1 MNFSLTRLKSS
12 LAQQAAPPR
21 IFFRD
26 DDVDEDEAAL
36 RRLLRL
42 FLERNTPI
50 NLGVIPGR
58 LTAACAGLLAES
70 AGATPALV
78 ELNQHGWLHLNH
90 EREGRKC
97 EFGPSRT
104 CAEQLADIALGRAR
118 MTEAFGPNWFPV
130 FIPPWN
136 RCTEETHRAI
146 DHLGFRALS
155 AKRGSSVVTGYRFE
169 EISITLDL
177 YRWNE
182 GARLKSPE
190 EVVDD
195 LIAQLSRRQA
205 IGVALHHKV
214 MDERAFSFLASL
226 LDTLASHPAAR
237 FHTFQSLLQLSDFH
251 SSLPESRPQPAQR
264 RGAEN
269 AGSTL
274 KE

>member
-26 DDVDEDEAAL
+26 DDVDEDEATL

-58 LTAACAGLLAES
+58 LTSACAELLAQS
-70 AGATPALV
+70 VGATPALL

-104 CAEQLADIALGRAR
+104 YAEQLADVAQGQAR
-118 MTEAFGPNWFPV
+118 MTEAFGLNWSPV

-136 RCTEETHRAI
+136 RCTEETRRAI
-146 DHLGFRALS
+146 DYLGFRALS
-155 AKRGSSVVTGYRFE
+155 AKLGRSVVTG
-169 EISITLDL
+169 
-177 YRWNE
+177 
-182 GARLKSPE
+182 
-190 EVVDD
+190 
-195 LIAQLSRRQA
+195 
-205 IGVALHHKV
+205 
-214 MDERAFSFLASL
+214 
-226 LDTLASHPAAR
+226 
-237 FHTFQSLLQLSDFH
+237 
-251 SSLPESRPQPAQR
+251 
-264 RGAEN
+264 
-269 AGSTL
+269 
-274 KE
+274 

>member
-1 MNFSLTRLKSS
+1 MNSSIARLKSA
-12 LAQQAAPPR
+12 LALRGQQVAPLR
-21 IFFRD
+21 LFFRN
-26 DDVDEDEAAL
+26 DDVDEDEAPL

-42 FLERNTPI
+42 FMERNTPI

-58 LTAACAGLLAES
+58 LTAACVELLAQS
-70 AGATPALV
+70 TGAAPALL

-104 CAEQLADIALGRAR
+104 YAEQLADIAQGQAR

-136 RCTEETHRAI
+136 RCTEDTRRAI

-155 AKRGSSVVTGYRFE
+155 AKLGRSVVTGYRFE

-177 YRWNE
+177 YHWND
-182 GARLKSPE
+182 GARLKTPD
-190 EVVDD
+190 EVIDD
-195 LIAQLSRRQA
+195 LISQLSRQKP

-214 MDERAFSFLASL
+214 MDEHAFSFLGSL
-226 LDTLASHPAAR
+226 IDSLAAHPAVR
-237 FHTFQSLLQLSDFH
+237 FHTFQSLLQLSYEA
-251 SSLPESRPQPAQR
+251 S
-264 RGAEN
+264 
-269 AGSTL
+269 
-274 KE
+274 KV

>member
-26 DDVDEDEAAL
+26 DDVDEDEATL

-58 LTAACAGLLAES
+58 LTAACAELLAES
-70 AGATPALV
+70 AGAAPATL

-104 CAEQLADIALGRAR
+104 YAEQLEDVAQGRER
-118 MTEAFGPNWFPV
+118 MTEAFGPDWFPV

-136 RCTEETHRAI
+136 RCTEDTYRAL

-155 AKRGSSVVTGYRFE
+155 AKRGGSVVTGYRFE
-169 EISITLDL
+169 DISITLDL
-177 YRWNE
+177 YRCND

-190 EVVDD
+190 DVVEFR
-195 LIAQLSRRQA
+195 LARLSLQQT
-205 IGVALHHKV
+205 IGVALHHKG
-214 MDERAFSFLASL
+214 MDERAYSIRAS
-226 LDTLASHPAAR
+226 
-237 FHTFQSLLQLSDFH
+237 
-251 SSLPESRPQPAQR
+251 
-264 RGAEN
+264 
-269 AGSTL
+269 
-274 KE
+274 